1 MRLRTVFA
9 IAALTIA
16 VLAAPAAASASPPLP
31 NSIAGIGDSIT
42 RAFDVCCWYGDH
54 PAESWSTGGG
64 VFDGI
69 TSHYERIRA
78 LKSSIYGHNYND
90 AKTGA
95 KMRDAAGQAQAAV
108 TQGADYVTIL
118 MGANDVCTS
127 SRATMTS
134 VDDFQLQFAA
144 TMRELADGLPP
155 DAHVFVSSIP
165 NIYQLWQVLHT
176 NVAAEAVWAIAGI
189 CQSMLSLSNTEPD
202 RQAVL
207 AREEAFNQV
216 LANVCSQYTFC
227 RFDSNAT
234 FNYQFSAGDVS
245 KLDYFHPNL
254 TGQAALATLTWQH
267 SWWPTP

>member
-1 MRLRTVFA
+1 MRLRNVFA
-9 IAALTIA
+9 TVAIA
-16 VLAAPAAASASPPLP
+16 VLAAPAAASGSPPLP
-31 NSIAGIGDSIT
+31 SSVAGIGDSIT
-42 RAFDVCCWYGDH
+42 RAFEVCCWYGAH

-64 VFDGI
+64 AFDGI
-69 TSHYERIRA
+69 TSHYEHILA
-78 LKSSIYGHNYND
+78 LNSSIYGHNYND

-95 KMRDAAGQAQAAV
+95 KMRDATGQAQAAV
-108 TQGADYVTIL
+108 TQRAGYVTIL

-134 VDDFQLQFAA
+134 VDDFQLQFAT
-144 TMRELADGLPP
+144 TMRELADGLPA

-165 NIYQLWQVLHT
+165 NIYQLWRVLHT
-176 NVAAEAVWAIAGI
+176 NVTAEAVWAIGGI
-189 CQSMLSLSNTEPD
+189 CQSMLSLNNTEAD
-202 RQAVL
+202 RQAGL

-227 RFDSNAT
+227 RFDNDAT

-254 TGQAALATLTWQH
+254 TGQAAL
-267 SWWPTP
+267 